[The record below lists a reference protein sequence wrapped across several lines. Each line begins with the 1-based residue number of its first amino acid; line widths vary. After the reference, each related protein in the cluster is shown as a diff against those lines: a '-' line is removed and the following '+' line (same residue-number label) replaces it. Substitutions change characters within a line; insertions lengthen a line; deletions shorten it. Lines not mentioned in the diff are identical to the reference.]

1 MNIKKVLTLSLC
13 AVMAF
18 SAAACAD
25 NADKTVSQNSG
36 AQIPNPFTEY
46 PTLEDAVKEA
56 GFNINLPERIEGF
69 DNCVF
74 RFSKDIGLL
83 EIIYE
88 NSSDTITFR
97 KSAGEGDISGNYNKF
112 SEKNDVDIDGI
123 TVTMKGDNGK
133 VNTATWNKGSYA
145 YSIDCTAAVEKV
157 TMTGYIKTVNTE
169 NQTASASQDVLD
181 DKKDTFQLSNP
192 FVSCNDMAGATAMA
206 GFEMTVPNTPD
217 RMEVWEN
224 NMIQV
229 FYGEDGEDLLIRKAV
244 GD

>member
-1 MNIKKVLTLSLC
+1 M
-13 AVMAF
+13 
-18 SAAACAD
+18 
-25 NADKTVSQNSG
+25 
-36 AQIPNPFTEY
+36 
-46 PTLEDAVKEA
+46 
-56 GFNINLPERIEGF
+56 
-69 DNCVF
+69 
-74 RFSKDIGLL
+74 
-83 EIIYE
+83 
-88 NSSDTITFR
+88 
-97 KSAGEGDISGNYNKF
+97 
-112 SEKNDVDIDGI
+112 
-123 TVTMKGDNGK
+123 
-133 VNTATWNKGSYA
+133 NTATWNKGSYA

-206 GFEMTVPNTPD
+206 GFDMTVPNTPD